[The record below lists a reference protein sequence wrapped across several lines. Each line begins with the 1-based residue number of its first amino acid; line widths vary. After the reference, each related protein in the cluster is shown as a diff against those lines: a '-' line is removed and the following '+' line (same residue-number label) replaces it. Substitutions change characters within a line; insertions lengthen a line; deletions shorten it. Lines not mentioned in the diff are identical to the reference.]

1 MHNKKSKIS
10 INLFGIVLLIASVN
24 CHSETVTESS
34 VKEFFKA
41 SGQEAQMVEGMQMLA
56 PMLKKMAR
64 NMPDDLYNQLIKT
77 DDVVDSVLPIYRK
90 YFSEEEMLELIA
102 FYKTPIGRKY
112 ADLAGKIQR
121 EGMEIAARK
130 AQMTVMNYQIQK
142 GNFTVEPSK

>member
-1 MHNKKSKIS
+1 
-10 INLFGIVLLIASVN
+10 
-24 CHSETVTESS
+24 
-34 VKEFFKA
+34 
-41 SGQEAQMVEGMQMLA
+41 
-56 PMLKKMAR
+56 
-64 NMPDDLYNQLIKT
+64 MPDDLYNQLIKT